1 MISQDKESTLITI
14 LKNHDASRIGI
25 FGSHARGE
33 AGPDSD
39 LDLLVDFKN
48 RKSLLTLVKIQ
59 RELSE
64 ALGIHVD
71 LLTEAAISPRLIDRI
86 KAEMRVIY
94 Q

>member
-1 MISQDKESTLITI
+1 MTSQDMESTLITI

-25 FGSHARGE
+25 FGSHARSE

-39 LDLLVDFKN
+39 LDLLVDFKK

-71 LLTEAAISPRLIDRI
+71 LLTEAAISPRLIERI

>member
-1 MISQDKESTLITI
+1 MDHQAMQATLIEI
-14 LKNHDASRIGI
+14 LEKYDAAQIGI

-39 LDLLVDFKN
+39 LDVLVDF
-48 RKSLLTLVKIQ
+48 RGSKSLLTLVRIQ

-64 ALGIHVD
+64 ALGIKVD
-71 LLTEAAISPRLIDRI
+71 LLTRSAISPHLIDRI
-86 KAEMRVIY
+86 KAELRVIY

>member
-25 FGSHARGE
+25 FGSYARGE

>member
-1 MISQDKESTLITI
+1 MPSQDMESTLIAI
-14 LKNHDASRIGI
+14 LKNHDAARIGI

-33 AGPDSD
+33 ARPDSD
-39 LDLLVDFKN
+39 LDLLVDFKS

>member
-1 MISQDKESTLITI
+1 MISKDMESTLITL
-14 LKNHDASRIGI
+14 LKNHDAARIGI

-48 RKSLLTLVKIQ
+48 RKSFLTLVKIQ

>member
-1 MISQDKESTLITI
+1 MTSQDMESTLIAI
-14 LKNHDASRIGI
+14 LKNHDAARIGI

-33 AGPDSD
+33 ARPDSD